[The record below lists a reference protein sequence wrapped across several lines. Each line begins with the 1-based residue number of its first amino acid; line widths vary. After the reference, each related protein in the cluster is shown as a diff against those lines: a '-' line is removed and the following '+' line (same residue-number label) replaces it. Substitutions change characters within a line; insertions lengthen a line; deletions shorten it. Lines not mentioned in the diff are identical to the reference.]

1 MTHPIEGL
9 GRWVLSQLPH
19 DPRERI
25 DQPFTLEGH
34 ISGAYTSEMSLASGS
49 VNFII
54 RPQPNEIYYIRR
66 INIRAYDLAF
76 NDGDVYGSAGL
87 LATGIALVLYDETLD
102 VPVHNFT
109 PDRIRAIHDWGLYAG
124 VDSVATDAALTDTYI
139 SRWTFPR
146 GDGDVIVDGSLG
158 HVLRIEI
165 PDDISNLDG
174 QKIMAQGRKVL
185 T

>member
-34 ISGAYTSEMSLASGS
+34 II
-49 VNFII
+49 II